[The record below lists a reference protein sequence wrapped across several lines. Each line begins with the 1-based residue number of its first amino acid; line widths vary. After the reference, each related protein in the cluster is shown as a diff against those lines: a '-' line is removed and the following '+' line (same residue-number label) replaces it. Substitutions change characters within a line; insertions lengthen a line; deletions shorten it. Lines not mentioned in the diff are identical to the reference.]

1 MNDLRT
7 HIDTQG
13 KVLIPAKLRKI
24 MKFKPHDTLI
34 LRYINE
40 QLVILKQIDV
50 IQQIQA
56 DFKSRGDSSKSAVDE
71 FLEMR
76 QSERDL
82 EKVRDN
88 RPLEKLASGS
98 GVQGAHGTEDRSVS
112 NIHEDL
118 STGAT
123 TQPAAEVEFTKRSN
137 DTV

>member
-1 MNDLRT
+1 MNDLRA

-40 QLVILKQIDV
+40 QLVILKQTDV

-88 RPLEKLASGS
+88 
-98 GVQGAHGTEDRSVS
+98 
-112 NIHEDL
+112 
-118 STGAT
+118 
-123 TQPAAEVEFTKRSN
+123 

>member
-13 KVLIPAKLRKI
+13 KVLIPARLRKI
-24 MKFKPHDTLI
+24 MKFKPYDTLI

-40 QLVILKQIDV
+40 QLVILKQTDV

-56 DFKSRGDSSKSAVDE
+56 DFKSRSDSSKSAVDE

-88 RPLEKLASGS
+88 
-98 GVQGAHGTEDRSVS
+98 
-112 NIHEDL
+112 
-118 STGAT
+118 
-123 TQPAAEVEFTKRSN
+123 

>member
-13 KVLIPAKLRKI
+13 KVLIPARLRKI

-34 LRYINE
+34 LRYVNE
-40 QLVILKQIDV
+40 QLVILKQTDV

-56 DFKSRGDSSKSAVDE
+56 DFKSRANSSKSAVDE

-88 RPLEKLASGS
+88 
-98 GVQGAHGTEDRSVS
+98 
-112 NIHEDL
+112 
-118 STGAT
+118 
-123 TQPAAEVEFTKRSN
+123 